1 MFVDMNHKKISL
13 WLVIAVSILFSLINL
28 REALPQESAEELYE
42 AALFKK
48 EAEGDLEG
56 AMRLFLKIITTFPE
70 NRKIGAK
77 AQLQI
82 GRCYEKLGMEQ
93 ALKAYQ
99 KVMDSYPEQKEEVE
113 LAKEKIAIL
122 LKAQALVEKGD
133 REFKIRQVWS
143 GPDVDIFGG
152 PSPDGRYLSYV
163 DWKTGNLAIHELATG
178 KKRRLTEEATW
189 KAPKQYAFYSRIS
202 PDGKQIAYSWYNQ
215 LPDKNFYY
223 DLRLIGTD
231 GSSPRILYNNPDY
244 EVYPAQWSSNGK
256 HIAVRIYG
264 RKDKKFRIAWISIK
278 DGSIRILK
286 TSDISQTTQDCVCH
300 SPDDRYIAFDF
311 PVKEDSGNYDIYLLA
326 TDGSGETPLIEHSA
340 NDKLLGWAPGGKEVI
355 FISDRTG
362 TRDLWVIQVENGKL
376 KGSPQWIKSEIG
388 KVFPLGFAQ
397 NGSFFFSIFRS
408 WFNSYVAFI
417 DPATGN
423 IEAPLKQPF
432 LGSNFCPQWSPDE
445 NYIAYMSEQLK
456 PAGSGF
462 FEYILRIR
470 SLETGQDRKV
480 PCELKFFDH
489 PRWSPDGKSIL
500 VTAFYSKDKQKD
512 YVGGL
517 YKIDVH
523 DGTVTLIAPYAP
535 GISDWGRHRGEWT
548 KDERAIFYVN
558 RGCILRREIESGL
571 ERELYCNSNIWGILS
586 LSPDGQKLLF
596 DIFDSEK
603 GTESL
608 LIMPISGEE
617 ARELLRIK
625 EPEFIRAFD
634 WSSDGKHVLFT
645 KAEEYGTS
653 LWQISS
659 EGGEPQML
667 WQTDIKMHGLH
678 VHPDGHQIAFHAHT
692 QANEVWV
699 MENFLPEPNY
709 ER

>member
-1 MFVDMNHKKISL
+1 MNHKKISL
-13 WLVIAVSILFSLINL
+13 WLVIAISILFSLICL
-28 REALPQESAEELYE
+28 REALPQESAEGLYE
-42 AALFKK
+42 GAIFKK

-56 AMRLFLKIITTFPE
+56 AIQLFLKIITSFPD
-70 NRKIGAK
+70 NRKMGAK
-77 AQLQI
+77 AQLQL
-82 GRCYEKLGMEQ
+82 GMCYEKTGMKQ

-99 KVMDSYPEQKEEVE
+99 KVAESYPEQTEEIK
-113 LAKEKIAIL
+113 LAEEKIAIL

-163 DWKTGNLAIHELATG
+163 DQKTGDLAIHELATG
-178 KKRRLTEEATW
+178 KKRRLTHEASF
-189 KAPKQYAFYSRIS
+189 KAPMQFAFYSKIS
-202 PDGKQIAYSWYNQ
+202 PGGKQIAYSWYNQ
-215 LPDKNFYY
+215 LSDKNFYY
-223 DLRLIGTD
+223 DLRLIEID
-231 GSSPRILYNNPDY
+231 GSSPRILYSNKDY
-244 EVYPAQWSSNGK
+244 EVYPAQWSSDGK
-256 HIAVRIYG
+256 HIAVRMYG
-264 RKDKKFRIAWISIK
+264 RKDKKFRIAWVSVK
-278 DGSIRILK
+278 DGSIRVLK
-286 TSDISQTTQDCVCH
+286 ISDIWQTTQDCVSH
-300 SPDDRYIAFDF
+300 SQDDRYIAFDL
-311 PVKEDSGNYDIYLLA
+311 PVKEDSGKYDIYLLA

-355 FISDRTG
+355 FRSDRTG
-362 TRDLWVIQVENGKL
+362 TMDLWLIQVENGRL

-388 KVFPLGFAQ
+388 KVYPLGFTQ
-397 NGSFFFSIFRS
+397 DGSFFFSMFRS
-408 WFNSYVAFI
+408 WFNSYIASI
-417 DPATGN
+417 DPATGKV
-423 IEAPLKQPF
+423 EAPLKQPF
-432 LGSNFCPQWSPDE
+432 LGSNRCPQWSPDGE
-445 NYIAYMSEQLK
+445 YMVYIFEQLK
-456 PAGSGF
+456 PTGPAF
-462 FEYILRIR
+462 FKYILHIR
-470 SLETGQDRKV
+470 SLKTGKEREV
-480 PCELKFFDH
+480 PCELNFFDN
-489 PRWSPDGKSIL
+489 PRWSPDGRSIL
-500 VTAFYSKDKQKD
+500 VTAFYNKDKKKD

-517 YKIDVH
+517 YKIDIR
-523 DGTVTLIAPYAP
+523 DGKVTLIAPYTP
-535 GISDWGRHRGEWT
+535 GIDDWGRHRGEWS
-548 KDERAIFYVN
+548 KDGKAIFYVN

-571 ERELYCNSNIWGILS
+571 GRQLYCDPNIYSIMA

-617 ARELLRIK
+617 ARELLRIT

-667 WQTDIKMHGLH
+667 WQTDIKMRGLH
-678 VHPDGHQIAFHAHT
+678 VHPDGHQIAFYTHT

-699 MENFLPEPNY
+699 MENFLPKLNDKH
-709 ER
+709 